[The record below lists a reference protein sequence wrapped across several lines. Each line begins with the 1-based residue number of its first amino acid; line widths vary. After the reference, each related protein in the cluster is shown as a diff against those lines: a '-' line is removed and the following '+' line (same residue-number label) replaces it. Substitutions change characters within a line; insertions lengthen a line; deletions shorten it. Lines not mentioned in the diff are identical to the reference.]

1 MISHAIYR
9 SCHPLRGSAPVLIRQ
24 SRSTAPLRS
33 GCQGL
38 KWPTQGRRSTTTE
51 AGDDDTGHIR
61 ATPNEGILF
70 FDNYFPLNFQ
80 WLLRIPFQDEKY
92 IRRLK
97 GPEAAAFDPVKI
109 FHTVFP
115 GSSAPKVTSVLP
127 RLKEGGAFV
136 KFSHDDTVTSDEIE
150 TKLREHLKQSGLS
163 PWWNPFSKVRARLV
177 HGRPWVEDLYLS
189 LIHISE
195 PTRPY

>member
-1 MISHAIYR
+1 MISYVIYL
-9 SCHPLRGSAPVLIRQ
+9 SCRPLKASVPILYRRLRAAAPSQLSCQDLI
-24 SRSTAPLRS
+24 
-33 GCQGL
+33 
-38 KWPTQGRRSTTTE
+38 WPTHGRRSTTTE

-61 ATPNEGILF
+61 ATSNESILF

-92 IRRLK
+92 IARLK
-97 GPEAAAFDPVKI
+97 GPEAAAFDPIKI

-115 GSSAPKVTSVLP
+115 GDSAPKVTSVLP

-150 TKLREHLKQSGLS
+150 TKLRAHLKQSGLS

-177 HGRPWVEDLYLS
+177 HGRPWVEDLY
-189 LIHISE
+189 
-195 PTRPY
+195 RPPSS